1 VILVTGANGF
11 IGSHVVERLLRDG
24 RKVRGLVRASSDL
37 TFLEGVDVELA
48 RGDITNRASLDAPM
62 RGVEVAVHVAGFV
75 SDWDPRAEC
84 RSVNVHGTRNV
95 IEAARAAGVRRLV
108 HISTAALHGFPGART
123 QDESSPMPE
132 TSFAYCESKKQA
144 ERDVF
149 ASGLEAT
156 AIRPGNVFG
165 PRDHTFIDKYAQAL
179 EQGKCGYVGGGR
191 SWTCPAYV
199 ENLADAIALACF
211 EPAAAGE
218 AFLVTDGLDI
228 DWRTFTENLADELG
242 VKRPRLSIPFW
253 LAYPLAAVMEGAY
266 QVVGAA
272 NSPPLTRY
280 RVCNGGRD
288 YHFSIAKAR
297 RVLKYKPK
305 VGLEEALRRTVR
317 WYRERCKP
325 NRLGR
330 S

>member
-1 VILVTGANGF
+1 MILVTGANGF

-132 TSFAYCESKKQA
+132 T
-144 ERDVF
+144 
-149 ASGLEAT
+149 LLPT
-156 AIRPGNVFG
+156 AG
-165 PRDHTFIDKYAQAL
+165 
-179 EQGKCGYVGGGR
+179 
-191 SWTCPAYV
+191 
-199 ENLADAIALACF
+199 
-211 EPAAAGE
+211 
-218 AFLVTDGLDI
+218 
-228 DWRTFTENLADELG
+228 
-242 VKRPRLSIPFW
+242 
-253 LAYPLAAVMEGAY
+253 
-266 QVVGAA
+266 
-272 NSPPLTRY
+272 
-280 RVCNGGRD
+280 
-288 YHFSIAKAR
+288 
-297 RVLKYKPK
+297 
-305 VGLEEALRRTVR
+305 
-317 WYRERCKP
+317 
-325 NRLGR
+325 
-330 S
+330 

>member
-211 EPAAAGE
+211 EPAAVGE

-242 VKRPRLSIPFW
+242 VKRPW
-253 LAYPLAAVMEGAY
+253 
-266 QVVGAA
+266 
-272 NSPPLTRY
+272 
-280 RVCNGGRD
+280 GRR
-288 YHFSIAKAR
+288 IR
-297 RVLKYKPK
+297 R
-305 VGLEEALRRTVR
+305 
-317 WYRERCKP
+317 
-325 NRLGR
+325 